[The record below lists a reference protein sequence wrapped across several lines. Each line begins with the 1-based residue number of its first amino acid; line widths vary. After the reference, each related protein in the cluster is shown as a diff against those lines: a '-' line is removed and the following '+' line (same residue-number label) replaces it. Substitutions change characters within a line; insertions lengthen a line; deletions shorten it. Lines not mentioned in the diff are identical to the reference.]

1 MVKQFL
7 NLIRW
12 KNLLITGGLILI
24 LKFVVFETA
33 INTLFPFATAQF
45 SLSHTILLILSL
57 MFLAGAGYII
67 NDIYDVKADHL
78 NRPGKV
84 IIDVSISSK
93 AANNLYYLLNA
104 IGIGLGGYLGYELG
118 NYQIGFLHGFVAAIF
133 WIYSAHLKG
142 TTLVGNFVIA
152 IASSSVPIIYFGF
165 EGYAF
170 IQEYGDVLNQNY
182 KTPLGGPNGVLFYFC
197 LILSAFAFLL
207 SLTREIVKDIEDQ
220 KGDVAIGARTL
231 PIAMGETVAKRVSQ
245 LLILITILLVIWL
258 LHFKL
263 TSAPFTGLFFITYCY
278 LSIVTPCI
286 YLIILLQKARSNA
299 DYHKASTLIK
309 IIMVS
314 GILTTIIYAGNA

>member
-1 MVKQFL
+1 MVSQFF

-33 INTLFPFATAQF
+33 IESLFPFAKAQF
-45 SLSHTILLILSL
+45 SAEHTILLILSL
-57 MFLAGAGYII
+57 MFLAAAGYVI

-84 IIDVSISSK
+84 IIDVTISSK
-93 AANNLYYLLNA
+93 KANYLYYILNG

-142 TTLVGNFVIA
+142 TTLIGNFVIA
-152 IASSSVPIIYFGF
+152 IASSSVPLIYFGF

-170 IQEYGDVLNQNY
+170 VQEYGDILIENY
-182 KTPLGGPNGVLFYFC
+182 KTPLGGPNGLLFYFC
-197 LILSAFAFLL
+197 LILSVFAFLL

-231 PIAMGETVAKRVSQ
+231 PIAMGQSVAKKVSQ
-245 LLILITILLVIWL
+245 TLVVITIALVIWL

-263 TSAPFTGLFFITYCY
+263 NTVPFTGLLFISYCY
-278 LSIVTPCI
+278 LTVVAPCI
-286 YLIILLQKARSNA
+286 YLISLLQKSNNTS
-299 DYHKASTLIK
+299 DFHKASTFIK
-309 IIMVS
+309 IIMVN
-314 GILTTIIYAGNA
+314 GILTTFIYAANV

>member
-1 MVKQFL
+1 M
-7 NLIRW
+7 
-12 KNLLITGGLILI
+12 ITGGLILI

-33 INTLFPFATAQF
+33 ISRLFPFASAQF
-45 SLSHTILLILSL
+45 SVFHTVLLIFSL
-57 MFLAGAGYII
+57 MFLAAAGYII

-84 IIDVSISSK
+84 IIDVTISSK

-104 IGIGLGGYLGYELG
+104 IGIGLGGYLGYLLG

-142 TTLVGNFVIA
+142 TTLIGNFVIA
-152 IASSSVPIIYFGF
+152 IASSSVPIIYYGF

-170 IQEYGDVLNQNY
+170 VQKYGQILQDTY
-182 KTPLGGPNGVLFYFC
+182 KTAFGGPNGVLFYFC

-245 LLILITILLVIWL
+245 LLVIITIGLVIWL

-263 TSAPFTGLFFITYCY
+263 NTPPFNGIFFIVYCY
-278 LSIVTPCI
+278 LTVVAPSI
-286 YLIILLQKARSNA
+286 YLLSSLQKASTNE

-314 GILTTIIYAGNA
+314 GILTTFIYAGNA